1 MLRRER
7 LGIGGLYP
15 TRNRHKDKMRLASFD
30 IFDTTLLRRCGQP
43 EEVWYRLAS
52 RLFPKED
59 DLQKAFVSWRKRAV
73 GDTLADI
80 YANIDSAFLSFA
92 GKGVEEMMLEEEA
105 VEEDMLIPNPTVCKL
120 IEQRRKEGYQIA
132 FISDMYLSSQFLRQV
147 LESFGCCQA
156 EDIVFV
162 SCEHHARKDT
172 GALYEVVRQALHP
185 SEWLHYG
192 DNLRSD
198 VKMARK
204 KGLQAVHIN
213 TSYNDVENACVQ
225 VSPAMAALSRR
236 YRLEQ
241 EKDEF
246 AGFAADF
253 VVPAYLPYAIYVLR
267 EARRMGIRKLY
278 FLSRDSYILLKAA
291 QALSKEAEGLELH
304 YLFVSR
310 RSLLLPY
317 LCGEDEYAYLAAS
330 DHHTLVRIDTIDKRL
345 RHLGTS
351 REEMRIKFGIE
362 FPYSKVNNI
371 KEQEDFLQKIFHS
384 DFTPHL
390 QQRAQEQL
398 CLLLDYFRQ
407 EGLMDGEPSAA
418 VDVGW
423 LGTSRLM
430 INHILRRVGAK
441 DLHFFYY
448 GVRRDVFPPSAGR
461 YSTYFQAEELSTE
474 TTALLEHYY
483 SASPYPSTIAYQKR
497 ENGEVIPVFA
507 DNEELRHTPITQAN
521 QTAIEAIASVMQV
534 QEEMDELMLRDW
546 AKCTFACLGNP
557 AMNLDITPLSKQSEF
572 DDHTPFVKRLTLVE
586 LVRLLLLGD
595 HVTGYDRGSL
605 RLTIPRCLL
614 APAFRLRQLSGSIR
628 GHLYR
633 KFVQHRMVS
642 KF

>member
-1 MLRRER
+1 MNKT
-7 LGIGGLYP
+7 GKNG
-15 TRNRHKDKMRLASFD
+15 
-30 IFDTTLLRRCGQP
+30 
-43 EEVWYRLAS
+43 S
-52 RLFPKED
+52 RK
-59 DLQKAFVSWRKRAV
+59 
-73 GDTLADI
+73 
-80 YANIDSAFLSFA
+80 
-92 GKGVEEMMLEEEA
+92 
-105 VEEDMLIPNPTVCKL
+105 
-120 IEQRRKEGYQIA
+120 
-132 FISDMYLSSQFLRQV
+132 
-147 LESFGCCQA
+147 
-156 EDIVFV
+156 
-162 SCEHHARKDT
+162 
-172 GALYEVVRQALHP
+172 
-185 SEWLHYG
+185 
-192 DNLRSD
+192 
-198 VKMARK
+198 
-204 KGLQAVHIN
+204 VHIGMA
-213 TSYNDVENACVQ
+213 YNDVEKACAQ
-225 VSPAMAALSRR
+225 VNPSMAALSRLH
-236 YRLEQ
+236 RLEHV
-241 EKDEF
+241 EDTF
-246 AGFAADF
+246 AAFAADF

-317 LCGEDEYAYLAAS
+317 LCGEDEYACLAAS

-371 KEQEDFLQKIFHS
+371 KEQEDFLQKVFHS
-384 DFTPHL
+384 DFTPLL

-398 CLLLDYFRQ
+398 CLLLDYFRH

-430 INHILRRVGAK
+430 INHILRRVGAR

-507 DNEELRHTPITQAN
+507 DNEEFRHTPITQAN
-521 QTAIEAIASVMQV
+521 QTAIEAIASTMQV
-534 QEEMDELMLRDW
+534 QEEMDERMLRDW

-614 APAFRLRQLSGSIR
+614 ACVWIIRTATVRIRKYLYQRLIM
-628 GHLYR
+628 YEC
-633 KFVQHRMVS
+633 K
-642 KF
+642 

>member
-1 MLRRER
+1 
-7 LGIGGLYP
+7 
-15 TRNRHKDKMRLASFD
+15 
-30 IFDTTLLRRCGQP
+30 
-43 EEVWYRLAS
+43 
-52 RLFPKED
+52 
-59 DLQKAFVSWRKRAV
+59 
-73 GDTLADI
+73 
-80 YANIDSAFLSFA
+80 
-92 GKGVEEMMLEEEA
+92 
-105 VEEDMLIPNPTVCKL
+105 
-120 IEQRRKEGYQIA
+120 
-132 FISDMYLSSQFLRQV
+132 
-147 LESFGCCQA
+147 
-156 EDIVFV
+156 
-162 SCEHHARKDT
+162 
-172 GALYEVVRQALHP
+172 
-185 SEWLHYG
+185 
-192 DNLRSD
+192 
-198 VKMARK
+198 MA
-204 KGLQAVHIN
+204 
-213 TSYNDVENACVQ
+213 YNDVEKACAQ
-225 VSPAMAALSRR
+225 VNPSMAALSRLH
-236 YRLEQ
+236 RLEHV
-241 EKDEF
+241 EDTF
-246 AGFAADF
+246 AAFAADF

-291 QALSKEAEGLELH
+291 QALSKETEGLELH

-371 KEQEDFLQKIFHS
+371 KEQEDFLQKVFHS
-384 DFTPHL
+384 DFTPLL
-390 QQRAQEQL
+390 QQRAQKQL

-507 DNEELRHTPITQAN
+507 DNEEFSHTPITEAN
-521 QTAIEAIASVMQV
+521 QKAIEAIASTMQV
-534 QEEMDELMLRDW
+534 QEEMDERMLRDW

-595 HVTGYDRGSL
+595 HITGYDRGSL

-633 KFVQHRMVS
+633 KFVLHSMVS
-642 KF
+642 KL

>member
-1 MLRRER
+1 
-7 LGIGGLYP
+7 
-15 TRNRHKDKMRLASFD
+15 MRLASFD
-30 IFDTTLLRRCGQP
+30 IFDTTLLRRCGRPEAVWNALAENLFP
-43 EEVWYRLAS
+43 EEM
-52 RLFPKED
+52 
-59 DLQKAFVSWRKRAV
+59 DLQEAFVVWRRNAQ
-73 GDTLADI
+73 GETLEEKYDG
-80 YANIDSAFLSFA
+80 IDSSFLYFS
-92 GKGVEEMMLEEEA
+92 GIDKKGMMQAEEA
-105 VEEDMLIPNPTVCKL
+105 VERAMLILNPSVCRL
-120 IEQRRKEGYQIA
+120 IEQRRAEGYRIA

-147 LESFGCCQA
+147 LESYGCCQA
-156 EDIVFV
+156 EDVVFV

-204 KGLQAVHIN
+204 KGLQAVHID
-213 TSYNDVENACVQ
+213 TAYNDVEKACAQ
-225 VSPAMAALSRR
+225 VYPSMAALSRLH
-236 YRLEQ
+236 RLEHV
-241 EKDEF
+241 EDTF
-246 AGFAADF
+246 AAFAADF

-317 LCGEDEYAYLAAS
+317 LCGEDEYAYMAAS

-371 KEQEDFLQKIFHS
+371 KEQEDFLQKVFHS
-384 DFTPHL
+384 DFTPLL

-407 EGLMDGEPSAA
+407 EGLFDGEACAA

-507 DNEELRHTPITQAN
+507 DYEEFRHTPITKAN
-521 QTAIEAIASVMQV
+521 QTAIEAIASAMQV
-534 QEEMDELMLRDW
+534 QEEMDERMLRDW

-628 GHLYR
+628 SHLYR

-642 KF
+642 KL

>member
-1 MLRRER
+1 
-7 LGIGGLYP
+7 
-15 TRNRHKDKMRLASFD
+15 MRLASFD
-30 IFDTTLLRRCGQP
+30 IFDTTLLRRCGRP
-43 EEVWYRLAS
+43 EAVWNALAEN
-52 RLFPKED
+52 LFPKEM
-59 DLQKAFVSWRKRAV
+59 DLQEAFVVWRRNAQ
-73 GDTLADI
+73 GETLEEKYDG
-80 YANIDSAFLSFA
+80 IDSSFLYFS
-92 GKGVEEMMLEEEA
+92 GIDKKGMMQAEEA
-105 VEEDMLIPNPTVCKL
+105 VERAMLIQNPSVCRL
-120 IEQRRKEGYQIA
+120 IEQRRAEGYRIA

-147 LESFGCCQA
+147 LESYGCCQA
-156 EDIVFV
+156 EDVVFV

-204 KGLQAVHIN
+204 KGLQAVHID
-213 TSYNDVENACVQ
+213 TAYNDVEKACAQ
-225 VSPAMAALSRR
+225 VYPSMAALSRLH
-236 YRLEQ
+236 RLEHV
-241 EKDEF
+241 EDTF
-246 AGFAADF
+246 AAFAADF

-371 KEQEDFLQKIFHS
+371 KEQEDFLQKVFHS
-384 DFTPHL
+384 DFTPLL

-474 TTALLEHYY
+474 TTVLLEHYY

-507 DNEELRHTPITQAN
+507 DNEEFSHTPITQAN
-521 QTAIEAIASVMQV
+521 QKAFEVMAINIQDQREA
-534 QEEMDELMLRDW
+534 DERTLREW

-595 HVTGYDRGSL
+595 HITGYDRGSL

>member
-1 MLRRER
+1 
-7 LGIGGLYP
+7 
-15 TRNRHKDKMRLASFD
+15 MRLASFD
-30 IFDTTLLRRCGQP
+30 IFDTTLLRRCGRPEAVWNALAENLFP
-43 EEVWYRLAS
+43 EEI
-52 RLFPKED
+52 
-59 DLQKAFVSWRKRAV
+59 DLQEAFVVWRRNAQ
-73 GDTLADI
+73 GETLEEKYDG
-80 YANIDSAFLSFA
+80 IDSSFLYFS
-92 GKGVEEMMLEEEA
+92 GIDKKGMMQAEEA
-105 VEEDMLIPNPTVCKL
+105 VERAMLILNPSVCRL
-120 IEQRRKEGYQIA
+120 IEQRRAEGYCIA

-147 LESFGCCQA
+147 LESYGCCQA
-156 EDIVFV
+156 EDVVFV

-172 GALYEVVRQALHP
+172 GALYEVVRQVLHP

-198 VKMARK
+198 VRMARK
-204 KGLQAVHIN
+204 KGLQAVHVD
-213 TSYNDVENACVQ
+213 TAYNDVEKACARVA
-225 VSPAMAALSRR
+225 PTMAALSRLH
-236 YRLEQ
+236 RLEHV
-241 EKDEF
+241 EDTF
-246 AGFAADF
+246 AAFAADF

-267 EARRMGIRKLY
+267 GARRMGIRKLY

-407 EGLMDGEPSAA
+407 EGLFDGEACAA

-507 DNEELRHTPITQAN
+507 DNEEFRHTPITQAN
-521 QTAIEAIASVMQV
+521 QTAIEAIASTMQV
-534 QEEMDELMLRDW
+534 QEEMDERMLRDW

-595 HVTGYDRGSL
+595 HITGYDRGSL

-633 KFVQHRMVS
+633 KFVLHSMVS
-642 KF
+642 KL

>member
-1 MLRRER
+1 
-7 LGIGGLYP
+7 
-15 TRNRHKDKMRLASFD
+15 MRLASFD
-30 IFDTTLLRRCGQP
+30 IFDTTLLRRCGRPEAVWNALAENLFP
-43 EEVWYRLAS
+43 EEM
-52 RLFPKED
+52 
-59 DLQKAFVSWRKRAV
+59 DLQEAFVVWRKNAQ
-73 GDTLADI
+73 GETLEEKYDG
-80 YANIDSAFLSFA
+80 IDSSFLYFS
-92 GKGVEEMMLEEEA
+92 GIDKKGMMQAEEA
-105 VEEDMLIPNPTVCKL
+105 VERAMLIPNPSVCRL
-120 IEQRRKEGYQIA
+120 IEQQRAEGYRIA

-147 LESFGCCQA
+147 LESYGCCQA

-204 KGLQAVHIN
+204 KGLQAVHID
-213 TSYNDVENACVQ
+213 TAYNDVEKACAQ
-225 VSPAMAALSRR
+225 VNPSMAALSRLH
-236 YRLEQ
+236 RLEHV
-241 EKDEF
+241 EDTF
-246 AGFAADF
+246 AAIAADF

-291 QALSKEAEGLELH
+291 QALSKETEGLELH

-371 KEQEDFLQKIFHS
+371 KEQEDFLQKIFHC

-430 INHILRRVGAK
+430 INHILRRVGARICTSSIM
-441 DLHFFYY
+441 
-448 GVRRDVFPPSAGR
+448 VS
-461 YSTYFQAEELSTE
+461 
-474 TTALLEHYY
+474 
-483 SASPYPSTIAYQKR
+483 
-497 ENGEVIPVFA
+497 
-507 DNEELRHTPITQAN
+507 
-521 QTAIEAIASVMQV
+521 
-534 QEEMDELMLRDW
+534 EEM
-546 AKCTFACLGNP
+546 CF
-557 AMNLDITPLSKQSEF
+557 
-572 DDHTPFVKRLTLVE
+572 
-586 LVRLLLLGD
+586 LLLMVDIRPIFKLK
-595 HVTGYDRGSL
+595 SFL
-605 RLTIPRCLL
+605 RKLQHCWSITT
-614 APAFRLRQLSGSIR
+614 RLRPIPLP
-628 GHLYR
+628 
-633 KFVQHRMVS
+633 
-642 KF
+642 

>member
-1 MLRRER
+1 
-7 LGIGGLYP
+7 
-15 TRNRHKDKMRLASFD
+15 MRLASFD
-30 IFDTTLLRRCGQP
+30 IFDTTLLRRCGRPEAVWNALAENLFP
-43 EEVWYRLAS
+43 EEM
-52 RLFPKED
+52 
-59 DLQKAFVSWRKRAV
+59 DLQEAFVVWRRNAQ
-73 GDTLADI
+73 GETLEEKYDG
-80 YANIDSAFLSFA
+80 IDSSFLYFS
-92 GKGVEEMMLEEEA
+92 GIDKKGMMQAEEA
-105 VEEDMLIPNPTVCKL
+105 VERAMLILNPSVCRL
-120 IEQRRKEGYQIA
+120 IEQRRAEGYRIA

-147 LESFGCCQA
+147 LESYGCCQA
-156 EDIVFV
+156 EDVVFV

-204 KGLQAVHIN
+204 KGLQAVHVD
-213 TSYNDVENACVQ
+213 TAYNDVEKACARVA
-225 VSPAMAALSRR
+225 PTMAALSRLH
-236 YRLEQ
+236 RLEHV
-241 EKDEF
+241 EDTF
-246 AGFAADF
+246 AAFAADF

-371 KEQEDFLQKIFHS
+371 KVQEDFLLKVFHS
-384 DFTPHL
+384 DFTPLL

-474 TTALLEHYY
+474 TTTLLEHYY

-507 DNEELRHTPITQAN
+507 DNEEFRHTPITQAN
-521 QTAIEAIASVMQV
+521 QTAFEVMAINIQDQREA
-534 QEEMDELMLRDW
+534 DERTLREW

-595 HVTGYDRGSL
+595 HITGYDRGSL
-605 RLTIPRCLL
+605 RLTIPQCLL
-614 APAFRLRQLSGSIR
+614 ACMWIIRTATGRIRKYLYQRLIM
-628 GHLYR
+628 YEC
-633 KFVQHRMVS
+633 K
-642 KF
+642 

>member
-1 MLRRER
+1 
-7 LGIGGLYP
+7 
-15 TRNRHKDKMRLASFD
+15 MRLASFD
-30 IFDTTLLRRCGQP
+30 IFDTTLLRRCGRPEAVWNALAENLFP
-43 EEVWYRLAS
+43 EEI
-52 RLFPKED
+52 
-59 DLQKAFVSWRKRAV
+59 DLQEAFVVWRKNAQGETLEEKYV
-73 GDTLADI
+73 G
-80 YANIDSAFLSFA
+80 IDSSFLYFS
-92 GKGVEEMMLEEEA
+92 GIDKKGMMQAEEA
-105 VEEDMLIPNPTVCKL
+105 VERAMLILNPSVCRL
-120 IEQRRKEGYQIA
+120 IEQRRAEGYSIA

-147 LESFGCCQA
+147 LESYGCCQA
-156 EDIVFV
+156 EDVVFV

-185 SEWLHYG
+185 SKWLHYG

-198 VKMARK
+198 VKMVRK
-204 KGLQAVHIN
+204 KGLQAVHID
-213 TSYNDVENACVQ
+213 TAYNDVEKACAQ
-225 VSPAMAALSRR
+225 VYPSMAALSRLH
-236 YRLEQ
+236 RLEHV
-241 EKDEF
+241 EDTF
-246 AGFAADF
+246 AAFAADF

-371 KEQEDFLQKIFHS
+371 KEQEDFFQKVFHS
-384 DFTPHL
+384 DFTPLL

-507 DNEELRHTPITQAN
+507 DNEEFRHTPITKAN
-521 QTAIEAIASVMQV
+521 QTAIEAIASAMQV
-534 QEEMDELMLRDW
+534 QEEMDERMLRDW
-546 AKCTFACLGNP
+546 AKCTFACLENP

-628 GHLYR
+628 SHLYR

-642 KF
+642 KL

>member
-1 MLRRER
+1 ML
-7 LGIGGLYP
+7 
-15 TRNRHKDKMRLASFD
+15 LASFD
-30 IFDTTLLRRCGQP
+30 IFDTTLLRRCGKP
-43 EEVWYRLAS
+43 EAVWQILGKRLY
-52 RLFPKED
+52 PND
-59 DLQKAFVSWRKRAV
+59 HDLCEAFVSWRKRAK
-73 GDTLADI
+73 GETLKDI
-80 YANIDSAFLSFA
+80 YASVDSAFPAFA
-92 GKGVEEMMLEEEA
+92 EKSVEEMMLAEEGVEEE
-105 VEEDMLIPNPTVCKL
+105 MLTPYPSVCKL
-120 IEQRRKEGYQIA
+120 IEQRRQEGYHIA
-132 FISDMYLSSQFLRQV
+132 FISDMYLSSQVLRQV
-147 LESFGCCQA
+147 LEHCGCCQA
-156 EDIVFV
+156 EDHIFV
-162 SCEHHARKDT
+162 SCEHDARKDT
-172 GALYEVVRQALHP
+172 GRLYDVVRKQLHP
-185 SEWLHYG
+185 TEWIHYG
-192 DNLRSD
+192 DNKRSD
-198 VKMARK
+198 IKMARR
-204 KGLQAVHIN
+204 KGIRAVHIN

-253 VVPAYLPYAIYVLR
+253 VVPAYLPYVIYVLR

-291 QALSKEAEGLELH
+291 QALSKETEGLELH

-317 LCGEDEYAYLAAS
+317 LCGEDEYACLAAS
-330 DHHTLVRIDTIDKRL
+330 DHHTLVRYDTIDKRL

-371 KEQEDFLQKIFHS
+371 KEQEDFLQKVFHS
-384 DFTPHL
+384 DFTPLL

-461 YSTYFQAEELSTE
+461 YSTYFQAEDLSTE

-507 DNEELRHTPITQAN
+507 DNEEFRHTPITKAN
-521 QTAIEAIASVMQV
+521 QTAIEAIASAMQV
-534 QEEMDELMLRDW
+534 QEEMDERMLRDW
-546 AKCTFACLGNP
+546 AKCTFACLNN
-557 AMNLDITPLSKQSEF
+557 ATRRIDIQPLSKQSEF
-572 DDHTPFVKRLTLVE
+572 DDNIPFVKRLTVAE
-586 LVRLLLLGD
+586 LLRMVLLGE
-595 HVTGYDRGSL
+595 VITGYDLGSL
-605 RLTIPRCLL
+605 RLTLPHCTL
-614 APAFRLRQLSGSIR
+614 APVWRIKKTTGKLRGYIYQRFLKP
-628 GHLYR
+628 HL
-633 KFVQHRMVS
+633 Q
-642 KF
+642 

>member
-1 MLRRER
+1 
-7 LGIGGLYP
+7 
-15 TRNRHKDKMRLASFD
+15 MRLASFD
-30 IFDTTLLRRCGQP
+30 IFDTTLLRRCGRPEAVWNALAENLFP
-43 EEVWYRLAS
+43 EEI
-52 RLFPKED
+52 
-59 DLQKAFVSWRKRAV
+59 DLQEAFVVWRKNAQ
-73 GDTLADI
+73 GETLEEKYDG
-80 YANIDSAFLSFA
+80 IDPSFLYFS
-92 GKGVEEMMLEEEA
+92 GIDKKGMMQAEEA
-105 VEEDMLIPNPTVCKL
+105 VERAMLILNSSVCRL
-120 IEQRRKEGYQIA
+120 IEQRRAEGYRIA

-147 LESFGCCQA
+147 LESYGCCQA
-156 EDIVFV
+156 DDVVFV

-172 GALYEVVRQALHP
+172 GVLYEVVRQALHP

-198 VKMARK
+198 VKMARR
-204 KGLQAVHIN
+204 KGIRAVHID
-213 TSYNDVENACVQ
+213 TAYNDVEKACAQ
-225 VSPAMAALSRR
+225 VYPSMAALSRLH
-236 YRLEQ
+236 RLEHV
-241 EKDEF
+241 EDTF
-246 AGFAADF
+246 TAFAADF
-253 VVPAYLPYAIYVLR
+253 VAPAYLLYAICVLR

-448 GVRRDVFPPSAGR
+448 GIRRDVFPPSAGR
-461 YSTYFQAEELSTE
+461 YSTYFQAEDLSTE

-507 DNEELRHTPITQAN
+507 DNEEFRHTPITKAN
-521 QTAIEAIASVMQV
+521 QTAIEAIASAMQV
-534 QEEMDELMLRDW
+534 QEEMDERMLRDW

-642 KF
+642 KL

>member
-1 MLRRER
+1 
-7 LGIGGLYP
+7 
-15 TRNRHKDKMRLASFD
+15 MRLASFD
-30 IFDTTLLRRCGQP
+30 IFDTTLLRRCGRPEAVWNALAENLFP
-43 EEVWYRLAS
+43 EEI
-52 RLFPKED
+52 
-59 DLQKAFVSWRKRAV
+59 DLQEAFVVWRKNAQ
-73 GDTLADI
+73 GETLEEKYDG
-80 YANIDSAFLSFA
+80 IDSSFLYFS
-92 GKGVEEMMLEEEA
+92 GIDKKGMMQAEEA
-105 VEEDMLIPNPTVCKL
+105 VERAMLILNPSVCRL
-120 IEQRRKEGYQIA
+120 IEQRRAEGYRIA

-147 LESFGCCQA
+147 LESYGCCQA
-156 EDIVFV
+156 EDVVFV

-198 VKMARK
+198 VKMVRK
-204 KGLQAVHIN
+204 KGLQAVHID
-213 TSYNDVENACVQ
+213 TAYNDVEKACAQ
-225 VSPAMAALSRR
+225 VYPSMAALSRLH
-236 YRLEQ
+236 RLEHV
-241 EKDEF
+241 EDTF
-246 AGFAADF
+246 AAFAADF

-371 KEQEDFLQKIFHS
+371 KEQEDFLQKVFHS
-384 DFTPHL
+384 DFTPLL

-507 DNEELRHTPITQAN
+507 DNEEFSHTPITRAN
-521 QTAIEAIASVMQV
+521 QTAIEAIASAMQV
-534 QEEMDELMLRDW
+534 QEEMDERMLRDW
-546 AKCTFACLGNP
+546 AKCTFACLENP
-557 AMNLDITPLSKQSEF
+557 AMNLDITPLAKQSEF

-595 HVTGYDRGSL
+595 HITGYDRGSL

-633 KFVQHRMVS
+633 KFVQHRMAS
-642 KF
+642 KL

>member
-1 MLRRER
+1 
-7 LGIGGLYP
+7 
-15 TRNRHKDKMRLASFD
+15 MRLASFD
-30 IFDTTLLRRCGQP
+30 IFDTTLLRRCGRPEAVWNALAENLFP
-43 EEVWYRLAS
+43 EEM
-52 RLFPKED
+52 
-59 DLQKAFVSWRKRAV
+59 DLQEAFVVWRKNAQ
-73 GDTLADI
+73 GETLEEKYDG
-80 YANIDSAFLSFA
+80 IDSSFLYFS
-92 GKGVEEMMLEEEA
+92 GIDKKGMMQAEEA
-105 VEEDMLIPNPTVCKL
+105 VERAMLILNPSVCRL
-120 IEQRRKEGYQIA
+120 IEQRRAGGYRIA

-147 LESFGCCQA
+147 LESYGCCQA
-156 EDIVFV
+156 EDVVFV

-204 KGLQAVHIN
+204 KGLQAVHVD
-213 TSYNDVENACVQ
+213 TAYNDVEKACARVA
-225 VSPAMAALSRR
+225 PTMAAFSRLH
-236 YRLEQ
+236 RLEHV
-241 EKDEF
+241 EDTF
-246 AGFAADF
+246 AAFAADF
-253 VVPAYLPYAIYVLR
+253 VVPAYLPYVIYVLR

-317 LCGEDEYAYLAAS
+317 LCGEDEYAYMAAS

-362 FPYSKVNNI
+362 IPYSKVNNI
-371 KEQEDFLQKIFHS
+371 KEQEDFLRKVFHS
-384 DFTPHL
+384 DFTPLL

-507 DNEELRHTPITQAN
+507 DNEDFRHTPITQAN
-521 QTAIEAIASVMQV
+521 QTAIEAIASTMQV
-534 QEEMDELMLRDW
+534 QEEMDERMLRDW

-595 HVTGYDRGSL
+595 HITGYDRGSL

-614 APAFRLRQLSGSIR
+614 DPAFRLRQLSGNIR

-642 KF
+642 KL

>member
-1 MLRRER
+1 
-7 LGIGGLYP
+7 
-15 TRNRHKDKMRLASFD
+15 MRLASFD
-30 IFDTTLLRRCGQP
+30 IFDTTLLRRCGRPEAVWNALAENLFP
-43 EEVWYRLAS
+43 EEM
-52 RLFPKED
+52 
-59 DLQKAFVSWRKRAV
+59 DLQEAFVVWRKNAQ
-73 GDTLADI
+73 GETMEEKYDG
-80 YANIDSAFLSFA
+80 IDSSFLYFS
-92 GKGVEEMMLEEEA
+92 GIDKKGMMQAEEA
-105 VEEDMLIPNPTVCKL
+105 VERAMLILNPSVCRL
-120 IEQRRKEGYQIA
+120 IEQRRAEGYRIA

-147 LESFGCCQA
+147 LERYGCCQA
-156 EDIVFV
+156 EDVVFV

-198 VKMARK
+198 VKMARR
-204 KGLQAVHIN
+204 KGIRAVHIN

-253 VVPAYLPYAIYVLR
+253 VVPAYLPYVIYVLR

-407 EGLMDGEPSAA
+407 EGLFDGEACAA

-507 DNEELRHTPITQAN
+507 DNEEFRHTPITQAN
-521 QTAIEAIASVMQV
+521 QTAIEAIASTMQV
-534 QEEMDELMLRDW
+534 QEEMDERMLRDW

-595 HVTGYDRGSL
+595 HITGYDRGSL
-605 RLTIPRCLL
+605 RLTIPQCLL
-614 APAFRLRQLSGSIR
+614 ACMWIIRTATGRIRKYLYQRLIM
-628 GHLYR
+628 YEC
-633 KFVQHRMVS
+633 K
-642 KF
+642 

>member
-1 MLRRER
+1 
-7 LGIGGLYP
+7 
-15 TRNRHKDKMRLASFD
+15 MRLASFD
-30 IFDTTLLRRCGQP
+30 IFDTTLLRRCGRPEAVWNALAENLFP
-43 EEVWYRLAS
+43 EEI
-52 RLFPKED
+52 
-59 DLQKAFVSWRKRAV
+59 DLQEAFVVWRKNAQ
-73 GDTLADI
+73 GETLEEKYDG
-80 YANIDSAFLSFA
+80 IDPSFLYFS
-92 GKGVEEMMLEEEA
+92 GIDKKGMMQAEEA
-105 VEEDMLIPNPTVCKL
+105 VERAMLILNPSVCRL
-120 IEQRRKEGYQIA
+120 IEQRRAEGYRIA

-147 LESFGCCQA
+147 LESYGCCQA
-156 EDIVFV
+156 EDVVFV

-204 KGLQAVHIN
+204 KGLQAVHVD
-213 TSYNDVENACVQ
+213 TAHNDVEKACARVT
-225 VSPAMAALSRR
+225 PTMAALSRLH
-236 YRLEQ
+236 RLEHV
-241 EKDEF
+241 EDTF
-246 AGFAADF
+246 AAFAADF

-317 LCGEDEYAYLAAS
+317 LCGEDEYAYMAAS

-371 KEQEDFLQKIFHS
+371 KEQEDFLQKVFHS
-384 DFTPHL
+384 DFTPLL

-407 EGLMDGEPSAA
+407 EGLFDGEACAA

-507 DNEELRHTPITQAN
+507 DNEEFRHTPITKAN
-521 QTAIEAIASVMQV
+521 QTAIEAIASAMQV
-534 QEEMDELMLRDW
+534 QEEMDERMLRDW
-546 AKCTFACLGNP
+546 AKCTFACLENS

-595 HVTGYDRGSL
+595 HITGYDRGSL

-633 KFVQHRMVS
+633 KFVQHRMAS
-642 KF
+642 KL

>member
-1 MLRRER
+1 MMLRRER

-52 RLFPKED
+52 RLFPKVD

-156 EDIVFV
+156 EDVVFV

-198 VKMARK
+198 VKMARRK
-204 KGLQAVHIN
+204 AIRAVHIN

-225 VSPAMAALSRR
+225 MSPAMAALSRR

-253 VVPAYLPYAIYVLR
+253 VVPAYLPYVIYVLR

-351 REEMRIKFGIE
+351 RKEMRIKFGIE
-362 FPYSKVNNI
+362 IPYSKVNNI
-371 KEQEDFLQKIFHS
+371 KEQEDFLQKVFHS

-461 YSTYFQAEELSTE
+461 YSTYFHAEELSTE

-507 DNEELRHTPITQAN
+507 DNEEFSHTPITQAN
-521 QTAIEAIASVMQV
+521 QKAFEVMAINIQDQREA
-534 QEEMDELMLRDW
+534 DERTLREW
-546 AKCTFACLGNP
+546 AKCTFDCLNN
-557 AMNLDITPLSKQSEF
+557 ATRRIDIQPLSKQNEF
-572 DDHTPFVKRLTLVE
+572 DDNIPFVKRLTVAE
-586 LVRLLLLGD
+586 LLRMVLLGEV
-595 HVTGYDRGSL
+595 VTGYDLGSL
-605 RLTIPRCLL
+605 RLTLPHCTL
-614 APAFRLRQLSGSIR
+614 APVWRIKKTTGKLRGYIYQRFLKP
-628 GHLYR
+628 HL
-633 KFVQHRMVS
+633 Q
-642 KF
+642 

>member
-1 MLRRER
+1 MQ
-7 LGIGGLYP
+7 
-15 TRNRHKDKMRLASFD
+15 LASFD
-30 IFDTTLLRRCGQP
+30 IFDTTLLRRCGPEAVWNALAENLFP
-43 EEVWYRLAS
+43 EEM
-52 RLFPKED
+52 
-59 DLQKAFVSWRKRAV
+59 DLQEAFVVWRKNAQ
-73 GDTLADI
+73 GETLEEKYDG
-80 YANIDSAFLSFA
+80 IDSSFLYFS
-92 GKGVEEMMLEEEA
+92 GIDKKGMMQAEEA
-105 VEEDMLIPNPTVCKL
+105 VERAMLILNPSVCRL
-120 IEQRRKEGYQIA
+120 IEQRRAEGYRIA

-147 LESFGCCQA
+147 LDSYGCCQA
-156 EDIVFV
+156 ADAVFV

-198 VKMARK
+198 VKIARK
-204 KGLQAVHIN
+204 KGLQAGHID
-213 TSYNDVENACVQ
+213 TAYNDVEKACAQ
-225 VSPAMAALSRR
+225 VYPSMAALSRLH
-236 YRLEQ
+236 RLEHV
-241 EKDEF
+241 KDTF
-246 AGFAADF
+246 AAFAADF
-253 VVPAYLPYAIYVLR
+253 VVPAYLPYAIYILR
-267 EARRMGIRKLY
+267 EARRMGIKKLY

-317 LCGEDEYAYLAAS
+317 LCGEDEYAYMAAS

-371 KEQEDFLQKIFHS
+371 KEQEDFFQKVFHS
-384 DFTPHL
+384 DFTPLL
-390 QQRAQEQL
+390 QQRAQGQL

-497 ENGEVIPVFA
+497 ENGDVIPVFA
-507 DNEELRHTPITQAN
+507 DNEEFRHTPITKAN
-521 QTAIEAIASVMQV
+521 QTAIEAIASAMQV
-534 QEEMDELMLRDW
+534 QEEMDERMLRNW

-628 GHLYR
+628 SHLYR

-642 KF
+642 KL